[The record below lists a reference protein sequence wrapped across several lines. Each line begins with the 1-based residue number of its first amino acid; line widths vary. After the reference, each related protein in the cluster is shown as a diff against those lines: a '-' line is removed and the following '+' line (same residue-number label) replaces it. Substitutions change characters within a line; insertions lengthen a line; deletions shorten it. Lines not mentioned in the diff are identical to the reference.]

1 MAATLNIQR
10 TETFLP
16 GAPSPL
22 ATSPL
27 FLVPTTPSLLC
38 IWIHHL
44 YLMMESSQ
52 AMGLYDWVGLTEP
65 IL

>member
-27 FLVPTTPSLLC
+27 ILVPTTPSLL
-38 IWIHHL
+38 WTVHL
-44 YLMMESSQ
+44 DTPPLSDDGEFS
-52 AMGLYDWVGLTEP
+52 GHGTL
-65 IL
+65 

>member
-27 FLVPTTPSLLC
+27 VLVPTTPSLL
-38 IWIHHL
+38 WTVHL
-44 YLMMESSQ
+44 DTPPLSDDGALS
-52 AMGLYDWVGLTEP
+52 GHGTL
-65 IL
+65 